1 MNQEPLTPDPSAA
14 AAGSPT
20 DAMSAPPIMDGGT
33 NIPAESM
40 TAVPPDAGA
49 GMTVAPDHAS
59 TVVDHAARAIEN
71 THDLSHPVQQFGDS
85 VMFTWGPI
93 EILTIVG
100 VVIVGLIT
108 IGLIFARLYRRASK
122 EVSFVRTGMSGQRV
136 IMNGGALVFPVLHET
151 IPVNMNTLRLE
162 VRRSNEQAL
171 ITRDR
176 MRVDVQAEFYVRV
189 QPTKEAIASAAQTLG
204 QRTMYPDH
212 LRDLVEG
219 KFVDALRS
227 VAAEMTM
234 EELHEQRVS
243 FVQKVQAAV
252 SEELLKNGLEL
263 ETVSLTGLDQTNR
276 EFFKADNAFDA
287 AGLTRLTQEIE
298 ERRQRRNEIERDT
311 QVAIEL
317 KDLEA
322 ERKSLEI
329 SRDTEYAR
337 MEQEREVEV
346 RRAAQGAEIAAEQA
360 AKKRESEEAQITAT
374 QQVDLAKIAAER
386 QVEQERIEKERQI
399 KELDIN
405 RARTIETADVDRA
418 KMVEL
423 ANQDRAIAIAEKSK
437 AQSEA
442 QAEADRARA
451 EAVRAEEAVRTVR
464 ETEVAER
471 EKAVQLVEARRA
483 AEREAIKIT
492 VAAEAEKT
500 AATDEA
506 EAIRTLAGAEAEKQR
521 IAAEGEAE
529 AEKLRVAAAEMR
541 YAVEAAGQKALNE
554 AANTLTDEIIQMKVK
569 LAIIENLRDI
579 VRESVRPLEN
589 IDGIKIVQVDGLT
602 GSSRAANGNGAD
614 GGAGVGAG
622 AGGAG
627 LADQIVASALRYR
640 SQAPLIDSLMKEV
653 GLSGADLDG
662 LVGAAHIK
670 PNGAGAGNGAADSAG
685 PSPGASRK

>member
-1 MNQEPLTPDPSAA
+1 MF
-14 AAGSPT
+14 
-20 DAMSAPPIMDGGT
+20 
-33 NIPAESM
+33 
-40 TAVPPDAGA
+40 GA
-49 GMTVAPDHAS
+49 
-59 TVVDHAARAIEN
+59 
-71 THDLSHPVQQFGDS
+71 
-85 VMFTWGPI
+85 WGLI
-93 EILTIVG
+93 EIMMVAG
-100 VVIVGLIT
+100 VVMIAMIA
-108 IGLIFARLYRRASK
+108 IGMIFARLYHRASK
-122 EVSFVRTGMSGQRV
+122 EVSFVRTGMGGQKI

-162 VRRSNEQAL
+162 VYRSNEQAL

-212 LRDLVEG
+212 LRELVEG

-227 VAAEMTM
+227 VAAEMSM

-243 FVQKVQAAV
+243 FVQKVQLAV

-298 ERRQRRNEIERDT
+298 ERRQKRNEIERDT
-311 QVAIEL
+311 QVAIEQ

-322 ERKSLEI
+322 ERISLEI

-337 MEQEREVEV
+337 MQQEREVEI

-360 AKKRESEEAQITAT
+360 GKKRESEEAQITAT
-374 QQVDLAKIAAER
+374 QQVDLARIAADR

-399 KELDIN
+399 KELDIG
-405 RARTIETADVDRA
+405 RARTIETADVERV

-451 EAVRAEEAVRTVR
+451 DAVKAEEGVQTVR
-464 ETEVAER
+464 ETESAER
-471 EKAVQLVEARRA
+471 EKAVQLVEARRV

-492 VAAEAEKT
+492 VAAEAEKN
-500 AATDEA
+500 AAMDEA
-506 EAIRTLAGAEAEKQR
+506 DAIRTLATAEAEKQR
-521 IAAEGEAE
+521 VSAEGEAE
-529 AEKLRVAAAEMR
+529 AEKLRVSAAEMR
-541 YAVEAAGQKALNE
+541 YAVEAAGEKALNE
-554 AANTLTDEIIQMKVK
+554 AANTLTDEIVQMKVK
-569 LAIIENLRDI
+569 LSIIENLRDI

-589 IDGIKIVQVDGLT
+589 IDGIKIVQIDGLT
-602 GSSRAANGNGAD
+602 GNGGGNGAGHAEGPN
-614 GGAGVGAG
+614 GG
-622 AGGAG
+622 GGNGTG
-627 LADQIVASALRYR
+627 LADQVVASALRYR

-653 GLSGADLDG
+653 GLSGADLAG
-662 LVGAAHIK
+662 LVGAAESK
-670 PNGAGAGNGAADSAG
+670 PNGSGADAAARATTSG
-685 PSPGASRK
+685 GKTPPRASKG